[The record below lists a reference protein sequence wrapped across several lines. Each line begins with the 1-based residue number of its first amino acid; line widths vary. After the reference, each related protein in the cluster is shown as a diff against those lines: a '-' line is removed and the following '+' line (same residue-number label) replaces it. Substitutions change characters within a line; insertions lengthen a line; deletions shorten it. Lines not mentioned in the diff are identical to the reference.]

1 MYVFEEGNYYF
12 NLRSNFFDIPGG
24 ISSKKMLLELFA
36 ASLKSAFDAFAN
48 CLGIVTDIF
57 LTRTF
62 KRNFGANN
70 RDENSNAISFWID
83 LVRLPVDASICHL
96 RHNVVASLSARR
108 SQESLIQFF
117 TPEIAQINLQ
127 REVFH
132 ALPRRATGYD

>member
-1 MYVFEEGNYYF
+1 
-12 NLRSNFFDIPGG
+12 
-24 ISSKKMLLELFA
+24 MLLELFA

-48 CLGIVTDIF
+48 RLGIVTDIF

-83 LVRLPVDASICHL
+83 LVRLPVDASIRHL
-96 RHNVVASLSARR
+96 RHNVVASLSARG

-117 TPEIAQINLQ
+117 TPEIAQIILK
-127 REVFH
+127 RELLH
-132 ALPRRATGYD
+132 ALPRRATGCD

>member
-1 MYVFEEGNYYF
+1 MSSRKAITI
-12 NLRSNFFDIPGG
+12 LRSKFFYIPGG
-24 ISSKKMLLELFA
+24 ISSEKMLLELFA

-48 CLGIVTDIF
+48 RLGIVTDIF

-83 LVRLPVDASICHL
+83 LVRLPVDASIRHL

-108 SQESLIQFF
+108 SQESFVQFF
-117 TPEIAQINLQ
+117 TPEIAQIILK
-127 REVFH
+127 RGVLH
-132 ALPRRATGYD
+132 ALPRRATGCD